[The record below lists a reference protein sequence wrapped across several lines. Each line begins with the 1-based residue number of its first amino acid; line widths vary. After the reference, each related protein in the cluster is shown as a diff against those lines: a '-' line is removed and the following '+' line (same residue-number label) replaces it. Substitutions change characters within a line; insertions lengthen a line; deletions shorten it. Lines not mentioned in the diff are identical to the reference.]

1 MSELNRSSFYD
12 RFYLWIFIASLISIY
27 PITLSVIKSEETN
40 NNNIKQWLPKDN
52 FDETKIYAAFR
63 AHFGT
68 DEYAIVSWT
77 GCTLT
82 DPRLSE
88 FASFARNYQNASG
101 DKLFAKVTT
110 GPELLEKLQAKPFDL
125 SERLARQRLESILI
139 GKDGES
145 SAAVIELT
153 EAGDNDRREAIASL
167 RSILIQDLKIPAAE
181 IHMAGDAVT
190 NAAVDVESQRAT
202 DSLVGYSMLIALSCA
217 VTSFF
222 FAHGRRSKH
231 WIRGLT
237 YSFTLAMLIFFVSV
251 YSAMLAQSLVPIF
264 GGRVNL
270 VLVVMPVLIYV
281 LSLSAGVHL
290 INYYQDT
297 VREKGVAHAPATAIR
312 LGWMPCTLAAGTTAI
327 GLGSLSV
334 SNIIP
339 VKDFGKFSAIGII
352 ASLGVLFLLLPAL
365 LVLIQRFS
373 KKANEGLSAQSQTEL
388 QGIFDQVVEWLAAK
402 VIAHRWPVLCV
413 CIGLLIFFGCGS
425 LYINTSVKPARFF
438 DPKHRLITDYEWLA
452 SPERFGNQIPLEIVV
467 AFNRKKSTL
476 TTLGQ
481 MRLIS
486 AIEKDLKQNQSN
498 LISHSI
504 SAATFAPELDEGH
517 YTQFVMN
524 KRLAA
529 NRADYHKV
537 HYYSYENAAHEVA
550 PVPHATD
557 KAKGGTEDEPQAGKD
572 LWRISARIRP
582 GEKDYDEVI
591 LQIEEHVNGFLAK
604 RSAASQQKQKKA
616 KQTFEKF
623 KELVKQKIAE
633 ESAACT
639 ESENKQGCLEQ
650 IKQKYDLIVTNRT
663 KKFDNFLRAAADDAV
678 GVDVQYTGMVPLF
691 HIAQRELLNGL
702 FKSFVIAFFLI
713 AVMMIIWFRNFA
725 SGLVSMLPN
734 VFPAAVIF
742 GWMGWTDRIVDIGSM
757 MTASVAMGIAV
768 DDTVHFLTWFR
779 RGIAAK
785 MTRAEAVLYCYR
797 RCALAMTQTTLIAG
811 LGLVIFS
818 LSSFQPVS
826 QFGLLMFLL
835 LLAALVGDLVFLPSL
850 LASPAG
856 KLFQVKSDPSAP
868 R

>member
-1 MSELNRSSFYD
+1 MSELNRSTFYD
-12 RFYLWIFIASLISIY
+12 RFYLWILIASLVSIY

-40 NNNIKQWLPKDN
+40 NNNIKQWLPENN
-52 FDETKIYAAFR
+52 FDETKIYAEFR

-68 DEYAIVSWT
+68 DEYAIVSWK

-82 DPRLSE
+82 DPRLPE
-88 FASFARNYQNASG
+88 FASLARNYKNESG
-101 DKLFAKVTT
+101 EKLFAKVTT

-125 SERLARQRLESILI
+125 SESLARERLESILI
-139 GKDGES
+139 GKDGKS

-167 RSILIQDLKIPAAE
+167 RELLVDDLKIPSDS

-202 DSLVGYSMLIALSCA
+202 DSLVGYSMLIALTCA

-222 FAHGRRSKH
+222 FAHGRRSEH
-231 WIRGLT
+231 WIRGLL
-237 YSFTLAMLIFFVSV
+237 YSFTLAMLIFFVAV
-251 YSAMLAQSLVPIF
+251 YSALLAQSLVPVF

-270 VLVVMPVLIYV
+270 VLVVMPVLVYV

-297 VREKGVAHAPATAIR
+297 VAEKGVTNAPATAIR

-339 VKDFGKFSAIGII
+339 VKDFGKFSALGII
-352 ASLGVLFLLLPAL
+352 ASLTVLFLLLPAL
-365 LVLIQRFS
+365 LVLIQKFA
-373 KKANEGLSAQSQTEL
+373 KKANEGCDLESKAAFD
-388 QGIFDQVVEWLAAK
+388 GIFNRVVEWLATK
-402 VIAHRWPVLCV
+402 VITYRWPILCA
-413 CIGLLIFFGCGS
+413 CIGLLIFFGFGS

-438 DPKHRLITDYEWLA
+438 DPKHRLITDYEWL
-452 SPERFGNQIPLEIVV
+452 STPERFGNQIPLEIVV
-467 AFNRKKSTL
+467 AFNREKSKL

-486 AIEKDLKQNQSN
+486 AIEKDLKQNQSD

-529 NRADYHKV
+529 NRPDYHKV
-537 HYYSYENAAHEVA
+537 HYYSYENAAKEVA
-550 PVPHATD
+550 PVPRVTGS
-557 KAKGGTEDEPQAGKD
+557 AKEGTEEEPQTGED

-582 GEKDYDEVI
+582 GEKDYDQVI
-591 LQIEEHVNGFLAK
+591 LQIEEHVDSFLAR
-604 RSAASQQKQKKA
+604 RSAESQRKQKKA
-616 KQTFEKF
+616 KLQLKKL
-623 KELVKQKIAE
+623 KELVKQKVAE
-633 ESAACT
+633 ESAACKDT
-639 ESENKQGCLEQ
+639 ANAEECLERV
-650 IKQKYDLIVTNRT
+650 KQKYDVMLTNQT
-663 KKFDNFLRAAADDAV
+663 KKFDNIMRAVADDAV
-678 GVDVQYTGMVPLF
+678 GVDVEYTGMVPLF

-702 FKSFVIAFFLI
+702 FESFVIAFLLI
-713 AVMMIIWFRNFA
+713 AVMMVVWFRNFA

-779 RGIAAK
+779 RGIAAE
-785 MTRAEAVLYCYR
+785 MSREEAVLYSYR

-811 LGLVIFS
+811 LGLVVFS
-818 LSSFQPVS
+818 LSSFQPVA

-835 LLAALVGDLVFLPSL
+835 LLAALVGDLIFLPSL

-856 KLFQVKSDPSAP
+856 KLFQAKSKSTEVI
-868 R
+868 